1 MQLQCWVMQ
10 TQLMAT
16 MLQCKCGALGGGRS
30 ADASGSK
37 STTARNVNPQIC
49 KRVQHFD
56 WSTHVGKNRWCS
68 SLCSI
73 HHHLGLLDVDGEP
86 PPRAKRLQQLQL
98 RLQTAHR
105 GGHQV
110 QIVGVKEGRCLHT
123 TQSGQVLSLHSRCVN
138 ALTLTL
144 ITYWWW
150 ANLA

>member
-1 MQLQCWVMQ
+1 MRLCQGMYVSFLPSKQMQLQCWVLQ
-10 TQLMAT
+10 TQIMAT

-49 KRVQHFD
+49 KQVQHFD

-68 SLCSI
+68 SLCM
-73 HHHLGLLDVDGEP
+73 
-86 PPRAKRLQQLQL
+86 
-98 RLQTAHR
+98 
-105 GGHQV
+105 
-110 QIVGVKEGRCLHT
+110 
-123 TQSGQVLSLHSRCVN
+123 
-138 ALTLTL
+138 TLTL